1 MFHSGRALYYPF
13 IHFKDERWLKLSAL
27 YWDVMGRIVP
37 EGYTREDG
45 EVVRAL
51 GSYVENLRP
60 GWVRPH
66 FGQRFTE
73 FVASKA
79 TELRSG
85 YAIVNRHGWSTVSAG
100 QHPPTPGDAS
110 GRDPRLSYVFYEKMS
125 PDVQRVMQESGLVLA
140 DQADKRWI
148 GMHPRLAQVYMTAL
162 ADQLAGERGFCP
174 LTDETVDHVAVGGNS
189 VERLGQLLLGE
200 NANLAGGSA
209 GPLEVENLTAF
220 LAIETALPTK
230 IEELSVEK
238 ILEFR
243 ERYAAERATFQKTL
257 LNFVKPR
264 EWLNKIVDPALLAE
278 QVQSEFEREIK
289 PKLDELR
296 EMQRSVGIDTVRGVL
311 TMQFGVPAVLTQGA
325 ALTGMTADPVLA
337 LGAGT
342 ALALSSVLRDRRKAT
357 REVASS
363 NVSYLLR
370 VEEHLT
376 PRGVLG
382 WVRDAMRKLR
392 PK

>member
-1 MFHSGRALYYPF
+1 M
-13 IHFKDERWLKLSAL
+13 KLSAL